1 MSRKTR
7 KLIWSVPL
15 IAAVAVIGALALFTT
30 QTPNDASAQNVGIP
44 PGRPTNLTVVP
55 YADTIPEEE
64 LLLTWTEPTD
74 GGSVRQYRIDISHN
88 GGYTWVALTPDFRNN
103 SYTHAGLK
111 ASTTLHYRVFA
122 VNQHGISPVSNVGS
136 GTTDD
141 STVPDRPTNLTATV
155 GSSSGDVE
163 ATSAGDLEITLT
175 WDAPINPPGAPVKS
189 YTVEYSVDGDRWD
202 PVPDLKKPG
211 GKHTGLSA
219 GEGYQYQ
226 VAAVNSVGQS
236 GWSSTAIDETLPA
249 VIPEM
254 PSVSGFEP
262 GVVPEEVNVWLF
274 WEPGDDPLGDPVTHY
289 EVEGRPVE
297 HGAIMLGG
305 QPAKLTELRKVFD
318 GPLTEADATETDAA
332 IDDDNRGHLTIAGI
346 HYRDVYLGSTSA
358 ADSEGDPETSF
369 AEIASRLETQL
380 REAPTQAWAAALTAA
395 TDDNVEVDGTVT
407 KGGTISHPIT
417 VTYDPPDV
425 DGEAQPLEYWS
436 SKKDYVTPANDTD
449 NPDAPPST
457 HFTEVDLDGWDLW
470 GANDRTGNDGDGV
483 IVTYTGLRFK
493 IEVPVRETMK
503 SAKALPPASSNLAS
517 MLGWASSSQGRASVG
532 SIGKATEAAT
542 DPTEYTFANPD
553 WKVVDTD
560 ISRPDATKINQYVV
574 TTADVDGTGYG
585 KHFIANIDWEFRVRA
600 INRRAPAEAMNT
612 AMAEGGV
619 NIGRT
624 PDGGVRT
631 LAQSWSSAIEATPGS
646 DAALKRPENLVV
658 RRSADDNQGRTGLI
672 LEWNKSTTVKDANGD
687 TDDAAEYRIEYSD
700 TGTAQ
705 RGYDWELL
713 QAMVTGTAAN
723 RQMYIDNEDSLNGAA
738 NDLKAGQTRHYRV
751 LALRQDD
758 PDAPDTT
765 TPDIDENK
773 TSWPSP
779 QQTGNTAPPLRPDAP
794 SDLRTTSTGH
804 THVQLEWIAPDAS
817 NDDNDGSEEGPTVIT
832 HYVVSTSDD
841 EGRTWTNLMDEDG
854 MVLKV
859 METNYL
865 DDTLMPGQ
873 TRDYRVKAVNSSQ
886 VSVWSNTLDVTT
898 LEAILPNQPGGLVAE
913 TYGSTGIKICWNAQ
927 AEQPEDAPVFE
938 YLIEYSADGK
948 TGWMELARVTDM
960 TDDQVHTIYTDMT
973 LEPEEERH
981 YRVSAVNLRGQSDQS
996 DVASAM
1002 TSERM
1007 NTAPTAGAAI
1017 ADQTVRVDA
1026 TVMVQSTITDADT
1039 DDTLTWSVMS
1049 NMPTYATA
1057 TVDDMGMVTITGVAE
1072 GMATITVTA
1081 TDIADATA
1089 TQDIM
1094 VTVAAANTAPTA
1106 GAAIAD
1112 QTVRV
1117 DATVMV
1123 QSTITDADTDDTLTW
1138 SVMSNMPTYAT
1149 ATVDDMGMVTITG
1162 VAEGMATITVT
1173 ATDIA
1178 DATATQDIMVTVE
1191 AADTTPMA
1199 PTVVMATVDDSDPGS
1214 ASVTVTWTDGANV
1227 PAHGVVL
1234 FSNDFT
1240 EWGYIGVG
1248 TGGSHTFT
1256 DVASGSYI
1264 AVVVALDAQ
1273 GGLMTDAQGNYLYAG
1288 ATVVTV
1294 Q

>member
-7 KLIWSVPL
+7 NLIWSVPL
-15 IAAVAVIGALALFTT
+15 IAAVAVIGALALFMT

-55 YADTIPEEE
+55 YADTIPEEQ
-64 LLLTWTEPTD
+64 LLLTWAEPTD

-88 GGYTWVALTPDFRNN
+88 GGYTWVALESDFRNN
-103 SYTHAGLK
+103 SYTHAGLD

-163 ATSAGDLEITLT
+163 ATSAGDLTITLR

-189 YTVEYSVDGDRWD
+189 YTVEYSEDGSRWD
-202 PVPDLKKPG
+202 PVPDVKKSG
-211 GKHTGLSA
+211 QMHTGLSA
-219 GEGYQYQ
+219 GQPYQYR

-236 GWSSTAIDETLPA
+236 GWSSTDTDETLPA

-254 PSVSGFEP
+254 PSISDFEP

-274 WEPGDDPLGDPVTHY
+274 WEPGDDPVGDPVTHY
-289 EVEGRPVE
+289 EVEGRPVR
-297 HGAIMLGG
+297 HAAIMHGG
-305 QPAKLTELRKVFD
+305 QPAKMADLRTVVD
-318 GPLTEADATETDAA
+318 GTLTEADAIPAEDDTPAVPA
-332 IDDDNRGHLTIAGI
+332 VDDDNRGHINIAGI
-346 HYRDVYLGSTSA
+346 HFTDVHLSGNGL
-358 ADSEGDPETSF
+358 DGNVG
-369 AEIASRLETQL
+369 
-380 REAPTQAWAAALTAA
+380 
-395 TDDNVEVDGTVT
+395 TDDDFADVAVTLQAKIRTDFVGIADWSPNAAIAHPVTVKWDDPSDDGTDDDTGDIYYSST
-407 KGGTISHPIT
+407 KGRAEAL
-417 VTYDPPDV
+417 VDP
-425 DGEAQPLEYWS
+425 A
-436 SKKDYVTPANDTD
+436 DTET
-449 NPDAPPST
+449 DAAGPPSSSWT
-457 HFTEVDLDGWDLW
+457 KVDLDGWNI
-470 GANDRTGNDGDGV
+470 GTAE
-483 IVTYTGLRFK
+483 VTYTGLRFK
-493 IEVPVRETMK
+493 LTVLVASGNA
-503 SAKALPPASSNLAS
+503 SADALPAASSIGSPDVAS
-517 MLGWASSSQGRASVG
+517 MLGWASSSPSRTSIG
-532 SIGKATEAAT
+532 SIGTFFTGEELNTEVAEDAAAA
-542 DPTEYTFANPD
+542 PPAWE
-553 WKVVDTD
+553 VVDTD

-574 TTADVDGTGYG
+574 TTADVAGTGYG
-585 KHFIANIDWEFRVRA
+585 NHFIANIDWEFRVRA
-600 INRRAPAEAMNT
+600 INGRAPARAMNT
-612 AMAEGGV
+612 AVAEGGV
-619 NIGRT
+619 NIT
-624 PDGGVRT
+624 GGARN
-631 LAQSWSSAIEATPGS
+631 LSESWSSAIEATPGS

-658 RRSADDNQGRTGLI
+658 RRSSDDNQGRTGLI
-672 LEWNKSTTVKDANGD
+672 LEWNKSTTVKDANGN
-687 TDDAAEYRIEYSD
+687 TDNADMYRIEYSD

-705 RGYDWELL
+705 RGYDWKLL
-713 QAMVTGTAAN
+713 QENVDGDDAN
-723 RQMYIDNEDSLNGAA
+723 RQMYIDNETSLSGAA

-751 LALRQDD
+751 LALRNE
-758 PDAPDTT
+758 DATT
-765 TPDIDENK
+765 LGIDEDK

-794 SDLRTTSTGH
+794 TDLRATATGH
-804 THVQLEWIAPDAS
+804 THTQLEWIAPDAS
-817 NDDNDGSEEGPTVIT
+817 NDDADGSEEGSTVIT

-841 EGRTWTNLMDEDG
+841 EGRTWMDLMGEDG

-873 TRDYRVKAVNSSQ
+873 SRDYRVKAVNSSQ
-886 VSVWSNTLDVTT
+886 ASVWSNTLDVTT